1 MTLLTIENLS
11 TLSESIALVIGFLG
25 IVLICWGCFK
35 GAYLFLRK
43 FSHNGMLLAD
53 IRMEV
58 GQYLALGLEFLVG
71 KDIIESVVQPTWDEL
86 GKLAVIILL
95 RTLLTLFLGWE
106 LKGVHFEAEEEQL
119 IQRRE
124 GVRE

>member
-1 MTLLTIENLS
+1 MNILLQM
-11 TLSESIALVIGFLG
+11 SEVAALAIGFLG
-25 IVLICWGCFK
+25 IILIGVGCLK
-35 GAYLFLRK
+35 GMYLFVRK
-43 FSHNGMLLAD
+43 FSHTKMLLTD

-58 GQYLALGLEFLVG
+58 GKHLALGLEFLVG

-106 LKGVHFEAEEEQL
+106 MK
-119 IQRRE
+119 
-124 GVRE
+124 GVREEAQEEQESLKREQRI

>member
-1 MTLLTIENLS
+1 MTFFTIETVS
-11 TLSESIALVIGFLG
+11 VVSERIALVIGFLG
-25 IVLICWGCFK
+25 IILICWGCFK
-35 GAYLFLRK
+35 GTYLFLRK

-71 KDIIESVVQPTWDEL
+71 KDIIESVVEPSWDEL
-86 GKLAVIILL
+86 GKLAVIIVL
-95 RTLLTLFLGWE
+95 RTLLTFFLGWE

>member
-1 MTLLTIENLS
+1 MNVLIDI
-11 TLSESIALVIGFLG
+11 SESLALLISFLG
-25 IVLICWGCFK
+25 VMLICIGCLK

-43 FSHNGMLLAD
+43 FSHNGMLLTD

-58 GQYLALGLEFLVG
+58 GQHLALGLEFLVG

-106 LKGVHFEAEEEQL
+106 MKGGKEEAIEEQESMK
-119 IQRRE
+119 RE
-124 GVRE
+124 CKV

>member
-1 MTLLTIENLS
+1 MSPFTLE
-11 TLSESIALVIGFLG
+11 TLSALSEAVALVIGFLG
-25 IVLICWGCFK
+25 IILICWGCFK

-95 RTLLTLFLGWE
+95 RTLLTFFLGWE
-106 LKGVHFEAEEEQL
+106 LKGVHFEAEEERE
-119 IQRRE
+119 IQQRE
-124 GVRE
+124 CKT

>member
-1 MTLLTIENLS
+1 MPFLTIEYLS
-11 TLSESIALVIGFLG
+11 AVSELIALLIGFGG
-25 IVLICWGCFK
+25 IFLIAVGCFK
-35 GAYLFLRK
+35 GTYLFIKK
-43 FSHNGMLLAD
+43 FSHTGMLLAD

-58 GQYLALGLEFLVG
+58 GQHLALGLEFLVG

-106 LKGVHFEAEEEQL
+106 MK
-119 IQRRE
+119 
-124 GVRE
+124 GVREEAAEEQESHQRECAR

>member
-1 MTLLTIENLS
+1 MTFFTIEWLS
-11 TLSESIALVIGFLG
+11 DLSESVALLIGFLG
-25 IVLICWGCFK
+25 IILICWGCFK

-95 RTLLTLFLGWE
+95 RTLLTFFLGWE
-106 LKGVHFEAEEEQL
+106 LKGAGVEAEEEREMG
-119 IQRRE
+119 QREQRT
-124 GVRE
+124 